1 MLTVI
6 IPTHES
12 EYPLVRT
19 LACLVPG
26 ATAGVVGEVI
36 LADAGSGDGTRAI
49 GDVAG
54 CHFLALPGPLGLRL
68 TRAAET
74 GRHDW
79 LMFLRPGTSLDPG
92 WIVEVEGLIAAGSH
106 AAATFRP
113 GVSVGNGSMV
123 VDALRLLAAAV
134 GRRRPEQGLVIAR
147 RLYREVGGHCAD
159 AADPET
165 ELLRRL
171 GRRLV
176 TLRSAAGIT

>member
-12 EYPLVRT
+12 EHALVRT

-26 ATAGVVGEVI
+26 ATAGLVGDVI

-54 CHFLALPGPLGLRL
+54 CQFLVLPGPLGMRL
-68 TRAAET
+68 TRAAEAA
-74 GRHDW
+74 RQDW
-79 LMFLRPGTSLDPG
+79 LMFLRPGTGLDPG
-92 WIVEVEGLIAAGSH
+92 WIAEVEGLVAGGLA

-113 GVSVGNGSMV
+113 GVFAPRGSMAAE
-123 VDALRLLAAAV
+123 ALRLLVAAM

-147 RLYREVGGHCAD
+147 RLYRELGGHRAD

-171 GRRLV
+171 GRRVV
-176 TLRSAAGIT
+176 TLRCAAGIT